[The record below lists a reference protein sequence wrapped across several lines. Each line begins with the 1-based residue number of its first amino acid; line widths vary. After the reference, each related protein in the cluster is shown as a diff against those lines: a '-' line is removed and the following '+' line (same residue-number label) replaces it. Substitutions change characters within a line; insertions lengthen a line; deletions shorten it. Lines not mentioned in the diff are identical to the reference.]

1 MPEKDEL
8 ISILTHPGS
17 IRFHAN
23 ENAMLAIER
32 EITNFK
38 KSFIDGIETWFLN
51 DEPTVANTRIRR
63 YPTGHLVFYNSEGK
77 RFLFTDPGG
86 HPLHECEWLENAET
100 G

>member
-32 EITNFK
+32 EITNLKKLLISQVSKKEKILKVFFK
-38 KSFIDGIETWFLN
+38 
-51 DEPTVANTRIRR
+51 RILSISWDYLYRN
-63 YPTGHLVFYNSEGK
+63 VS
-77 RFLFTDPGG
+77 
-86 HPLHECEWLENAET
+86 
-100 G
+100 

>member
-17 IRFHAN
+17 IRFHVN

-38 KSFIDGIETWFLN
+38 KSFIDGIEGWYYT
-51 DEPTVANTRIRR
+51 I
-63 YPTGHLVFYNSEGK
+63 TG
-77 RFLFTDPGG
+77 
-86 HPLHECEWLENAET
+86 
-100 G
+100 